1 MKETEPYFAVIFTS
15 VRTPGDES
23 AYAAMSDKMIELARQ
38 QPGFLGVE
46 HARDSLGITISYWD
60 SLESIKAWKSHSEH
74 RLAQEEGKRNWYKSY
89 RIRICK
95 VEREYAF
102 DRASSNTSKE

>member
-1 MKETEPYFAVIFTS
+1 MNEATPYYAVIFTS
-15 VRTPGDES
+15 TRSPLDEPG
-23 AYAAMSDKMIELARQ
+23 YQAMAENMMELARD

-46 HARDSLGITISYWD
+46 HAREDVGITVSYWD
-60 SLESIKAWKSHSEH
+60 SLASIAAWKDHSEH
-74 RLAQEEGKRNWYKSY
+74 LLAQEEGRQAWYDSY

-102 DRASSNTSKE
+102 ERKG